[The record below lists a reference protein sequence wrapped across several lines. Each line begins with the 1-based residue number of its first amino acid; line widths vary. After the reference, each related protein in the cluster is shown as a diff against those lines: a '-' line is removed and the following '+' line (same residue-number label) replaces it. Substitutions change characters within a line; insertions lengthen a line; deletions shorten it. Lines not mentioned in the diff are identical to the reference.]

1 MWNRIRYTLWAPFY
15 DPFVAAVGFDA
26 LRRQSIDHIRLR
38 PGDRVLIAGAGT
50 GQDLP
55 HLPAGVEVT
64 AIDVTPAMLARLK
77 RRASDLGL
85 TVDAR
90 VMDARRLEFEDARFD
105 AIILHLILAVMPEP
119 GRGLA
124 EAIRVLK
131 PGGRIAVFDKFLG
144 DEQEPS
150 IGRRLLNL
158 MMKPLCTDMN
168 RRFGPLVQPTGLIVE
183 RDEPAAFGGMYR
195 LITLRK
201 PDQPDHPGDRRS

>member
-26 LRRQSIDHIRLR
+26 FRRRSIDHLRLEA
-38 PGDRVLIAGAGT
+38 GDRVLIVGAGT

-55 HLPAGVEVT
+55 HLPTGVEVT
-64 AIDVTPAMLARLK
+64 AIDVTPAMLARLS
-77 RRASDLGL
+77 RRASQVGL
-85 TVDAR
+85 SVTAQ
-90 VMDARRLEFEDARFD
+90 VMDARWLQFEDSRFD

-119 GRGLA
+119 ERGLA
-124 EAIRVLK
+124 EAIRVLR

-144 DEQEPS
+144 DEQRASVP
-150 IGRRLLNL
+150 RRLLNL
-158 MMKPLCTDMN
+158 VMKPLCTDMN
-168 RRFGPLVQPTGLIVE
+168 RKFGPLVRPTGLEVE

-201 PDQPDHPGDRRS
+201 PDNR

>member
-1 MWNRIRYTLWAPFY
+1 MWNRLRYTLWAPFY

-26 LRRQSIDHIRLR
+26 LRRQSIDHLRLR

-124 EAIRVLK
+124 EAIRVLR

>member
-26 LRRQSIDHIRLR
+26 FRRHSIERLQLQ
-38 PGDRVLIAGAGT
+38 PGDRVLIVGAGT

-55 HLPAGVEVT
+55 HLPANVEIA
-64 AIDVTPAMLARLK
+64 AIDVTPAMLARLS
-77 RRASDLGL
+77 RRASQLGL
-85 TVDAR
+85 SVSAR

-105 AIILHLILAVMPEP
+105 AVILHLILAVMPEP
-119 GRGLA
+119 ERGLA

-144 DEQEPS
+144 DDQKAS
-150 IGRRLLNL
+150 VQRRFLNL
-158 MMKPLCTDMN
+158 VMKPLCTDMN

-183 RDEPAAFGGMYR
+183 RDEPAAFAGMYR
-195 LITLRK
+195 LIALRK
-201 PDQPDHPGDRRS
+201 PA

>member
-15 DPFVAAVGFDA
+15 DPFVAWVGFEGP
-26 LRRQSIDHIRLR
+26 RRRSIEHLGLR

-64 AIDVTPAMLARLK
+64 AIDVTQAMLARLK
-77 RRASDLGL
+77 RRASDLRL

-90 VMDARRLEFEDARFD
+90 VMDARRLEFEDTRFD

-119 GRGLA
+119 ERGLA
-124 EAIRVLK
+124 EAFRVLK

-150 IGRRLLNL
+150 TGRRLLNL

-168 RRFGPLVQPTGLIVE
+168 RRFGPLVRPTGLIVE

-201 PDQPDHPGDRRS
+201 PAARSSIG

>member
-1 MWNRIRYTLWAPFY
+1 MWNRLRYTLWAPFY

-26 LRRQSIDHIRLR
+26 LRRQSIDHLRLR

-90 VMDARRLEFEDARFD
+90 VMDARQLAFEDARFD

-119 GRGLA
+119 DRGLA

>member
-1 MWNRIRYTLWAPFY
+1 MWNRIRYTIWAPFY

-26 LRRQSIDHIRLR
+26 PRRRSIDHLRLEA
-38 PGDRVLIAGAGT
+38 GHRVLIVGAGT
-50 GQDLP
+50 GQDLA
-55 HLPAGVEVT
+55 HLPPGVEIT

-77 RRASDLGL
+77 RRASHLGL
-85 TVDAR
+85 SVTAQ
-90 VMDARRLEFEDARFD
+90 VMDARHIQFEDSRFD

-119 GRGLA
+119 ERGLA

-144 DEQEPS
+144 DEQKASVP
-150 IGRRLLNL
+150 RRLLNL
-158 MMKPLCTDMN
+158 VMKPLCTDMN
-168 RRFGPLVQPTGLIVE
+168 RKFGPLIRPTGLEVE

-201 PDQPDHPGDRRS
+201 PDNR

>member
-1 MWNRIRYTLWAPFY
+1 MWNRLRYTLWAPFY
-15 DPFVAAVGFDA
+15 DPFVAAVGFDD
-26 LRRQSIDHIRLR
+26 LRRRSIDHLRLR

-119 GRGLA
+119 ERGLA
-124 EAIRVLK
+124 EAIRVLR

>member
-26 LRRQSIDHIRLR
+26 LRRQSIDHLRLR
-38 PGDRVLIAGAGT
+38 AGDRVLISGAGT

-119 GRGLA
+119 DRGLA
-124 EAIRVLK
+124 EAIRVLR

-168 RRFGPLVQPTGLIVE
+168 RRFGPLVRPTGLIVE

>member
-26 LRRQSIDHIRLR
+26 LRRQSIDHLRLR

-77 RRASDLGL
+77 PRASDLGL

-119 GRGLA
+119 ERGLA
-124 EAIRVLK
+124 EAIRVLR

-144 DEQEPS
+144 DEERPS

>member
-85 TVDAR
+85 TVDER
-90 VMDARRLEFEDARFD
+90 VMDARQLAFEDARFD

-119 GRGLA
+119 DRGLA